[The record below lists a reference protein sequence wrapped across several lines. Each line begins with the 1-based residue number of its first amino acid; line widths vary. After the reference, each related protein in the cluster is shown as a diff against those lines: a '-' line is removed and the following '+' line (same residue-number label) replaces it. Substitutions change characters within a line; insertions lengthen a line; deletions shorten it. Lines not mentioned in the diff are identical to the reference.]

1 MIRQAKINDLIHINN
16 LGSKLHKNFEK
27 TYHME
32 TEINNINS
40 IILVNEEEK
49 KINAYLYAVKTID
62 NIDIL
67 SIYVEEKYRKKN
79 IGSSLLE
86 ELINN
91 NRYLKQ
97 SIMLE
102 VSTNNTPAINL
113 YKKMGFQIINI
124 RKKYYENGDA
134 YVMKWGE

>member
-1 MIRQAKINDLIHINN
+1 MK
-16 LGSKLHKNFEK
+16 KK
-27 TYHME
+27 
-32 TEINNINS
+32 
-40 IILVNEEEK
+40 K

-79 IGSSLLE
+79 LGSSLLE

-134 YVMKWGE
+134 YVMKWG

>member
-1 MIRQAKINDLIHINN
+1 MIRQAKINDLIYINN

-67 SIYVEEKYRKKN
+67 SIFVEEKYRKKN
-79 IGSSLLE
+79 IGSNLLK

-134 YVMKWGE
+134 YVMKWG